1 MSEMFDAVDALVAS
15 RSPLPPA
22 EERKRLR
29 TAHGLTLDEVAG
41 ALKVRR
47 ATVSAWEST
56 KKPTEPRGPE
66 REAYARLLRQLAELY
81 PAPATPEKPAAPAPA
96 SFAGAV
102 DPAGIVPAAV
112 LDELAASRSPSPG
125 APRPAGLAGPA
136 EARTLSTGEAS
147 EAAVMTAT
155 ENTRTPAPGTAAPAA
170 ATRPARTTRTSSTSR
185 RPGAKKAAPA
195 DTPAGGTDPRFEN
208 GPLAVV
214 DVEDDGTVLAYCTG
228 GLVLDVPAKSIPAL
242 VDWTLREAKLGA
254 PKLAGPGKD
263 ADPLIVLTEAALER
277 YGLPVTLTEEEK
289 HAGRIPESHKV
300 VKQLARAEWKL
311 TKRGFGPWAR
321 IYRPA
326 TGSERACVQLCI
338 PSWNA
343 LDTRHWGE
351 AGQLPPAEL
360 ARVLGGYASRVM
372 TPRGSTAVTGLELMT
387 ALHPPTRATAP
398 DENGKRTGEHNP
410 GSLGKDA
417 IDPMNFPPCEV
428 PDGHPVLKDLP
439 RFHVRG
445 PAEKLFEEAYDWARP
460 MTDAECTL
468 RHLVGIDVNMAFAAG
483 ANGLNVGLGEATH
496 VKAPAFDPKLPGSWL
511 VDLSHVD
518 LSRVRVGKE
527 WVELDGSLL
536 PSPFTP
542 KGERPTGPAWYAT
555 PTVAYAAELGYEVR
569 PIEAWVRRESGRYLD
584 GWYNRL
590 RDAYLATM
598 ADLGVDADLSPADF
612 LAAMDG
618 YKARDPELAIVTT
631 AIKATVKGG
640 LGKLRER
647 PRGEGWKPGEP
658 WRALSRPTWRPDIRA
673 AVISRTRM
681 NLHRKIVKHAAFTGQ
696 YPIAILSDCVV
707 YAAGGPSPLD
717 FLPYREGKPL
727 PGGFKLGINPGL
739 VKHEG
744 TQSVLWGE
752 EVRERFNAPELNL
765 ARYIKDGTVTDV
777 DNGE

>member
-1 MSEMFDAVDALVAS
+1 MPTENELFSAVDALLEEVAQDD
-15 RSPLPPA
+15 LPPP

-29 TAHGLTLDEVAG
+29 EAAGLSQEQIAK
-41 ALKVRR
+41 ALKSRR
-47 ATVSAWEST
+47 ETIGNWEAGV
-56 KKPTEPRGPE
+56 TEPRPPK
-66 REAYARLLRQLAELY
+66 RAAYARLLEGLAARF
-81 PAPATPEKPAAPAPA
+81 PAPATDAPAAAPAPA
-96 SFAGAV
+96 IPEAFTS
-102 DPAGIVPAAV
+102 PAPAPALEPVPAP
-112 LDELAASRSPSPG
+112 ASAPPSP
-125 APRPAGLAGPA
+125 PA
-136 EARTLSTGEAS
+136 
-147 EAAVMTAT
+147 
-155 ENTRTPAPGTAAPAA
+155 
-170 ATRPARTTRTSSTSR
+170 TSSTRPSASSR
-185 RPGAKKAAPA
+185 RPGAKKATKRPA
-195 DTPAGGTDPRFEN
+195 TTAAADGRFEN

-214 DVEDDGTVLAYCTG
+214 DVDDHGKVVAYCVG
-228 GLVLDVPAKSIPAL
+228 GLVLDVPAKSVPAL
-242 VDWTLREAKLGA
+242 VDWTLREAKLGQ
-254 PKLAGPGKD
+254 PKLSGPGKD
-263 ADPLIVLTEAALER
+263 ADPLLVLTEAALER
-277 YGLPVTLTEEEK
+277 YGLPTTLTEEERL
-289 HAGRIPESHKV
+289 AGRLPEGHKV
-300 VKQLARAEWKL
+300 IKQLSRAEWKL

-326 TGSERACVQLCI
+326 QGSERACVQLCI
-338 PSWNA
+338 PSWGA
-343 LDTRHWGE
+343 LDTRHWGG

-360 ARVLGGYASRVM
+360 ARVLGVYASRVM

-387 ALHPPTRATAP
+387 ALHPPTRASEP
-398 DENGKRTGEHNP
+398 DADGKRTGEHNP

-417 IDPMNFPPCEV
+417 IDPLNWPPCEV

-445 PAEKLFEEAYDWARP
+445 PGEKLFEEAYDWARP

-483 ANGLNVGLGEATH
+483 ANGLTVGLGEATH
-496 VKAPAFDPKLPGSWL
+496 VKQPVFDPKLPGSWL

-518 LSRVRVGKE
+518 LSRVKVGKE
-527 WVELDGSLL
+527 WAELDGSLL

-542 KGERPTGPAWYAT
+542 KGERPEGPAWYAT
-555 PTVAYAAELGYEVR
+555 PTVAYAVELGYEVR
-569 PIEAWVRRESGRYLD
+569 PIEAWVRYDNGRYLD
-584 GWYNRL
+584 GWYQRL

-598 ADLGVDADLSPADF
+598 ADLGVHADMEPADF

-618 YKARDPELAIVTT
+618 YKSRDPELAIVVS

-647 PRGEGWKPGEP
+647 PRGEGWRPGEP

-673 AVISRTRM
+673 AVISRTRI

-696 YPIAILSDCVV
+696 YPVAILSDCVV
-707 YAAGGPSPLD
+707 YAADGTSPLD

-744 TQSVLWGE
+744 TQTVLWGE

>member
-1 MSEMFDAVDALVAS
+1 MGNPCEIRCVIQRAIGVCCGVEVSSVPTEDELFSAVDALLEEVAQDD
-15 RSPLPPA
+15 LPTPG
-22 EERKRLR
+22 ERKRLR
-29 TAHGLTLDEVAG
+29 EAAGLSQEQIAK
-41 ALKVRR
+41 ALKSRR
-47 ATVSAWEST
+47 ETIGNWEAGV
-56 KKPTEPRGPE
+56 TEPRPPK
-66 REAYARLLRQLAELY
+66 RAAYARLLEGLAARF
-81 PAPATPEKPAAPAPA
+81 PTPAA
-96 SFAGAV
+96 
-102 DPAGIVPAAV
+102 D
-112 LDELAASRSPSPG
+112 
-125 APRPAGLAGPA
+125 
-136 EARTLSTGEAS
+136 
-147 EAAVMTAT
+147 
-155 ENTRTPAPGTAAPAA
+155 APAA
-170 ATRPARTTRTSSTSR
+170 ASAPVVPEAFTGPPPVSTPAAETPAPPASVAAVRPTDAPRSARSTRTSSTSR

-195 DTPAGGTDPRFEN
+195 GTPAGGTDPRYEN

-242 VDWTLREAKLGA
+242 VDWTLREAKLGQ
-254 PKLAGPGKD
+254 PKLSGPGKD

-289 HAGRIPESHKV
+289 HAGRIPEGHKV

-311 TKRGFGPWAR
+311 TRRGFGPWAR

-360 ARVLGGYASRVM
+360 ARVLGVYASRVM

-417 IDPMNFPPCEV
+417 IDPMNWPPCEV

-445 PAEKLFEEAYDWARP
+445 PGEKLFEEAYDWARP

-483 ANGLNVGLGEATH
+483 ANGLPVGLGEATH

-518 LSRVRVGKE
+518 LSRVKVGKE

-569 PIEAWVRRESGRYLD
+569 PIEAWVRYENGRYLD

-598 ADLGVDADLSPADF
+598 ADLGVDADLAPADF
-612 LAAMDG
+612 LGAMDG

-696 YPIAILSDCVV
+696 YPVAIMSDCVV
-707 YAAGGPSPLD
+707 YAANGESPLD

>member
-1 MSEMFDAVDALVAS
+1 MSELFDRVDALVAS
-15 RSPLPPA
+15 RSPLPPPA
-22 EERKRLR
+22 ERKRLR
-29 TAHGLTLDEVAG
+29 TAHGLTLDEVAA
-41 ALKVRR
+41 ALQVRR
-47 ATVSAWEST
+47 ATVSGWESST
-56 KKPTEPRGPE
+56 KATEPRGKE
-66 REAYARLLRQLAELY
+66 REAYARLLKQLTELY
-81 PAPATPEKPAAPAPA
+81 PADANTSTPVQDTAVPATFASNPAPAPEAQPVSTVPA
-96 SFAGAV
+96 SDAAAMTTQH
-102 DPAGIVPAAV
+102 DTQPTSTPESVPAA
-112 LDELAASRSPSPG
+112 
-125 APRPAGLAGPA
+125 APRPART
-136 EARTLSTGEAS
+136 ARPST
-147 EAAVMTAT
+147 
-155 ENTRTPAPGTAAPAA
+155 
-170 ATRPARTTRTSSTSR
+170 TSR
-185 RPGAKKAAPA
+185 RPAARKAAPA
-195 DTPAGGTDPRFEN
+195 NTPAGADPRFAN

-214 DVEDDGTVLAYCTG
+214 DVDADGQVLAYCTG
-228 GLVLDVPAKSIPAL
+228 GLVLDVPAKSLPSL
-242 VDWTLREAKLGA
+242 VDWTLKEARLGQLKLS
-254 PKLAGPGKD
+254 GPGKD
-263 ADPLIVLTEAALER
+263 ADPLLVLTPSALER
-277 YGLPVTLTEEEK
+277 FGLPVALSEEERL
-289 HAGRIPESHKV
+289 AGRIPEGHKV
-300 VKQLARAEWKL
+300 IKQLVRAEWKL

-321 IYRPA
+321 VYLPA
-326 TGSERACVQLCI
+326 QGSERACVQLCI

-351 AGQLPPAEL
+351 AAQLPPAEL
-360 ARVLGGYASRVM
+360 ARVLGVYATRVM

-387 ALHPPTRATAP
+387 ALHPPTRASEP
-398 DENGKRTGEHNP
+398 DAEGKRHSEHNP
-410 GSLGKDA
+410 GSLGKDPVDCA
-417 IDPMNFPPCEV
+417 PCEA
-428 PDGHPVLKDLP
+428 PDGHPLLKDLP

-445 PAEKLFEEAYDWARP
+445 PGEKLFEEAYDWARP

-483 ANGLNVGLGEATH
+483 ANGLTVGLGAPTH
-496 VKAPAFDPKLPGSWL
+496 VKAPVFDAKLPGSWL

-518 LSRVRVGKE
+518 LSRVKVGKDT
-527 WVELDGSLL
+527 WAELDASLL

-542 KGERPTGPAWYAT
+542 KGERPEGPAWYAT
-555 PTVAYAAELGYEVR
+555 PTVAYAVELGYEVH
-569 PIEAWVRRESGRYLD
+569 PLEAWVRRENGRYLD

-598 ADLGVDADLSPADF
+598 ADLGVDADVAPEDF

-618 YKARDPELAIVTT
+618 YKSRDPELAIVVS

-647 PRGEGWKPGEP
+647 PRGEGWRPGEP

-673 AVISRTRM
+673 AVISRTRI

-696 YPIAILSDCVV
+696 YPIAVLSDCVV
-707 YAAGGPSPLD
+707 YAANGPSPLD
-717 FLPYREGKPL
+717 FLPYRDGKPL

>member
-1 MSEMFDAVDALVAS
+1 MSELFDAVDALVAS
-15 RSPLPPA
+15 RAALPPPA
-22 EERKRLR
+22 ERKRLR
-29 TAHGLTLDEVAG
+29 AAHGLTIDEVAT

-47 ATVSAWEST
+47 ATVSGWESG
-56 KKPTEPRGPE
+56 KTEPRPPE
-66 REAYARLLRQLAELY
+66 RDAYARLLDKLAELY
-81 PAPATPEKPAAPAPA
+81 PAAPADTATTASAPDTAVPATFTAAPA
-96 SFAGAV
+96 
-102 DPAGIVPAAV
+102 
-112 LDELAASRSPSPG
+112 
-125 APRPAGLAGPA
+125 PA
-136 EARTLSTGEAS
+136 EARTLPAGQAS
-147 EAAVMTAT
+147 EAADM
-155 ENTRTPAPGTAAPAA
+155 AAPENQAPATTPVAA
-170 ATRPARTTRTSSTSR
+170 APEAAPRSARTSRPTSTSR

-195 DTPAGGTDPRFEN
+195 GIPAGGADARFEN

-214 DVEDDGTVLAYCTG
+214 TVEDDKVLAYCTG
-228 GLVLDVPAKSIPAL
+228 GLVLEVPAKSLPSL
-242 VDWTLREAKLGA
+242 VDWTLREAKLGH
-254 PKLAGPGKD
+254 PKLSGPGKD
-263 ADPLIVLTEAALER
+263 ADPLLVLTEAALER
-277 YGLPVTLTEEEK
+277 YGLPVTLTDEERL
-289 HAGRIPESHKV
+289 AGRLPEGHKV
-300 VKQLARAEWKL
+300 IKQLARADWKL

-343 LDTRHWGE
+343 LDSRHWGA

-360 ARVLGGYASRVM
+360 ARVLGVYASRVM

-387 ALHPPTRATAP
+387 ALHPPTRASQP
-398 DENGKRTGEHNP
+398 DENGKRHSEHNP

-417 IDPMNFPPCEV
+417 IESMNWPPCEV

-445 PAEKLFEEAYDWARP
+445 PGEKLFEEAYDWARP
-460 MTDAECTL
+460 LTDDECL
-468 RHLVGIDVNMAFAAG
+468 RRHLVGIDVNMAFAAG

-496 VKAPAFDPKLPGSWL
+496 VTNPVFDPKLPGSWL

-518 LSRVRVGKE
+518 LSKVKASKE
-527 WVELDGSLL
+527 WVELNGSLL

-542 KGERPTGPAWYAT
+542 KGDRPDGPAWYAT
-555 PTVAYAAELGYEVR
+555 PTVAYAVELGYEVR
-569 PIEAWVRRESGRYLD
+569 PAEAWVRYDNGRYLD
-584 GWYNRL
+584 GWYQRL

-598 ADLGVDADLSPADF
+598 ADLGVHPDMEPADF
-612 LAAMDG
+612 LTAMDG
-618 YKARDPELAIVTT
+618 YKDRDPDLAIVVS

-647 PRGEGWKPGEP
+647 PRGEGWRPGEP

-673 AVISRTRM
+673 AVISRTRI

-696 YPIAILSDCVV
+696 YPVAILSDCVV
-707 YAAGGPSPLD
+707 YAADGTSPLD

-744 TQSVLWGE
+744 TQTVLWGE
-752 EVRERFNAPELNL
+752 EVRDRFNAPELNL
-765 ARYIKDGTVTDV
+765 ARYIKDGTVTDI
-777 DNGE
+777 DSGE

>member
-15 RSPLPPA
+15 RSALPSA

-29 TAHGLTLDEVAG
+29 VAHGLTLDEVAG
-41 ALKVRR
+41 ALHVRR

-66 REAYARLLRQLAELY
+66 REAYARLLKQLAELY
-81 PAPATPEKPAAPAPA
+81 PAPVPATFTRAP
-96 SFAGAV
+96 G
-102 DPAGIVPAAV
+102 PAGEMPVVPDAV
-112 LDELAASRSPSPG
+112 IDEIAASLYPSPG
-125 APRPAGLAGPA
+125 VPRPAGFADPA
-136 EARTLSTGEAS
+136 EARTLSTGEPS

-155 ENTRTPAPGTAAPAA
+155 ENTQTPAPAPAAAAPAA
-170 ATRPARTTRTSSTSR
+170 ASRPASTTRSTSTSR

-195 DTPAGGTDPRFEN
+195 GTPAGDTDPRFEN

-214 DVEDDGTVLAYCTG
+214 DVEDGKVLAYCTG
-228 GLVLDVPAKSIPAL
+228 GVVLDVPAKSIPAL
-242 VDWTLREAKLGA
+242 VDWTLKEAKLGQ
-254 PKLAGPGKD
+254 PKLSGPGRP
-263 ADPLIVLTEAALER
+263 ADPLIVLTEAACER
-277 YGLPVTLTEEEK
+277 YGLPVSLTEEEK
-289 HAGRIPESHKV
+289 HAGRIPEGYKV
-300 VKQLARAEWKL
+300 IKQLVRADWKL

-326 TGSERACVQLCI
+326 KGSDRQCVQLCI

-343 LDTRHWGE
+343 LDARFWGDT
-351 AGQLPPAEL
+351 AQLPPAEL
-360 ARVLGGYASRVM
+360 ARVLGVYASRVM

-387 ALHPPTRATAP
+387 ALHPPTRASEP
-398 DENGKRTGEHNP
+398 DADGKRHSERNP

-417 IDPMNFPPCEV
+417 IDPMNWPPCEV

-468 RHLVGIDVNMAFAAG
+468 RHLVGLDVNMAFAAG
-483 ANGLNVGLGEATH
+483 ANGLNVGLGEPTH
-496 VKAPAFDPKLPGSWL
+496 VKNPVFDPKLPGSWL

-518 LSRVRVGKE
+518 LSRVKVGKE

-569 PIEAWVRRESGRYLD
+569 PIEAWVRYENGRYLD

-598 ADLGVDADLSPADF
+598 ADLGVNADLSPADF

-618 YKARDPELAIVTT
+618 YKARDPELAIVVS
-631 AIKATVKGG
+631 AVKATVKGG

-647 PRGEGWKPGEP
+647 PRGEGWRPGEP
-658 WRALSRPTWRPDIRA
+658 WRALSRPTWRPDIRG
-673 AVISRTRM
+673 AVIARTRI

-707 YAAGGPSPLD
+707 YAANGESPLD

-752 EVRERFNAPELNL
+752 EVREKFNAPELNL

>member
-1 MSEMFDAVDALVAS
+1 MSELFDAVDALVAS
-15 RSPLPPA
+15 RSPLPSA

-29 TAHGLTLDEVAG
+29 VAHGLTLDDVAG

-66 REAYARLLRQLAELY
+66 REAYARLLKQLAELY
-81 PAPATPEKPAAPAPA
+81 PALVPAT
-96 SFAGAV
+96 FTG
-102 DPAGIVPAAV
+102 VP
-112 LDELAASRSPSPG
+112 D
-125 APRPAGLAGPA
+125 PA
-136 EARTLSTGEAS
+136 EAETLSTGPAP

-155 ENTRTPAPGTAAPAA
+155 ENTQTPVAAAPAA
-170 ATRPARTTRTSSTSR
+170 ATRPASTTRTTSTSR
-185 RPGAKKAAPA
+185 RPGARKAAPA
-195 DTPAGGTDPRFEN
+195 GTPAGGTDPRFEN
-208 GPLAVV
+208 GPLAVLDV
-214 DVEDDGTVLAYCTG
+214 DDDGKVLAYCTG
-228 GLVLDVPAKSIPAL
+228 GLVLDVPAKSLPSL
-242 VDWTLREAKLGA
+242 VDWTLKEAKLGA
-254 PKLAGPGKD
+254 PKLSGPGKD
-263 ADPLIVLTEAALER
+263 ADPLLVLTEAALER
-277 YGLPVTLTEEEK
+277 YGLPVALTDEERL
-289 HAGRIPESHKV
+289 AGRIPEGHKV
-300 VKQLARAEWKL
+300 IKQLVRAEWKL

-351 AGQLPPAEL
+351 AGQLPPADL
-360 ARVLGGYASRVM
+360 ARVLGVYASRVM

-387 ALHPPTRATAP
+387 ALHPPTRASEP
-398 DENGKRTGEHNP
+398 DADGKRHSEHNP
-410 GSLGKDA
+410 GSLGKDPVDCA
-417 IDPMNFPPCEV
+417 PCEA
-428 PDGHPVLKDLP
+428 PDGHPLLKDLP

-483 ANGLNVGLGEATH
+483 ANGLVVGLGAPTH
-496 VKAPAFDPKLPGSWL
+496 VKAPVFDPKLPGSWL

-518 LSRVRVGKE
+518 LSRVKVGKDK
-527 WVELDGSLL
+527 WADLDAILL

-542 KGERPTGPAWYAT
+542 KGERPEGPAWYAT
-555 PTVAYAAELGYEVR
+555 PTVAYAVELGYEVT
-569 PIEAWVRRESGRYLD
+569 PIEAYVRYENGRYLD

-590 RDAYLATM
+590 RDAFLATM

-618 YKARDPELAIVTT
+618 YKSRDPELAIVVS
-631 AIKATVKGG
+631 AVKATVKGG

-647 PRGEGWKPGEP
+647 PRGEGWRPGEP

-673 AVISRTRM
+673 AVISRTRI

-696 YPIAILSDCVV
+696 YPVAILSDCVV
-707 YAAGGPSPLD
+707 YAANGESPLD
-717 FLPYREGKPL
+717 FLPYRDGKPL

>member
-1 MSEMFDAVDALVAS
+1 MSELFDAVDALVAS

-29 TAHGLTLDEVAG
+29 QAHGLTLDDVAA

-47 ATVSAWEST
+47 ATVSGWESI
-56 KKPTEPRGPE
+56 KKTTEPRGPE
-66 REAYARLLRQLAELY
+66 REAYARLLNKLAELY
-81 PAPATPEKPAAPAPA
+81 PAPAATP
-96 SFAGAV
+96 
-102 DPAGIVPAAV
+102 DPVPATFTGQ
-112 LDELAASRSPSPG
+112 PTQ
-125 APRPAGLAGPA
+125 A
-136 EARTLSTGEAS
+136 EARTLATGPDS
-147 EAAVMTAT
+147 EAAAT
-155 ENTRTPAPGTAAPAA
+155 TEHGNTQTTPASTPAEQA
-170 ATRPARTTRTSSTSR
+170 VPRPARPARSTSTSP
-185 RPGAKKAAPA
+185 RPGARKAAPA
-195 DTPAGGTDPRFEN
+195 NTPAGGTDPRFEN

-214 DVEDDGTVLAYCTG
+214 DVDDDGQVLAYCTG
-228 GLVLDVPAKSIPAL
+228 DLVLDVPAKSIPAL
-242 VDWTLREAKLGA
+242 VEWTLKEAKLGQ
-254 PKLAGPGKD
+254 PKLSGPGKD
-263 ADPLIVLTEAALER
+263 ADPLIVLTEAALKR
-277 YGLPVTLTEEEK
+277 YGLPVMLTEEERL
-289 HAGRIPESHKV
+289 AGRLPEGHKV
-300 VKQLARAEWKL
+300 IKQLARAEWKL

-338 PSWNA
+338 PSWQA

-360 ARVLGGYASRVM
+360 ARVLGVYASRVM

-387 ALHPPTRATAP
+387 ALHPPTRASEP
-398 DENGKRTGEHNP
+398 DADGNRHSEHNP

-417 IDPMNFPPCEV
+417 IDPMNWPPCEV

-496 VKAPAFDPKLPGSWL
+496 VQAPSFDPKLPGSWL

-518 LSRVRVGKE
+518 LSRVKVGKK

-555 PTVAYAAELGYEVR
+555 PSVAYAAELGYEVR
-569 PIEAWVRRESGRYLD
+569 PIEAWVRYENGRYLD
-584 GWYNRL
+584 GWYQRL

-598 ADLGVDADLSPADF
+598 ADLGVDADLAPADF
-612 LAAMDG
+612 LAAMDE
-618 YKARDPELAIVTT
+618 YKDRDPDLAIVVS

-647 PRGEGWKPGEP
+647 PRGEGWRPGEP

-673 AVISRTRM
+673 AVISRTRI

-696 YPIAILSDCVV
+696 YPVAILSDCVV
-707 YAAGGPSPLD
+707 YAANGTSPLD
-717 FLPYREGKPL
+717 FLPYRDGKPL

-744 TQSVLWGE
+744 TQTVLWGE

-765 ARYIKDGTVTDV
+765 ARYIKDGTVTDA